1 MLASHC
7 GSSNRRVEA
16 FLKAGHA
23 SFADGP
29 VNFQQEPCLTQHLA
43 SLKICDVQLSSQVV
57 WPRSAVCRRD
67 GRPLR
72 HLIICNSR
80 LTLSLLYI
88 YSQST
93 SKAHLWQ
100 RLQDALSVPA
110 WQAQLEVRTYQLN
123 SEGAADE
130 TEGDVTSCNI
140 WMLPA
145 VVLACPTICAEMPM
159 PCYVLV
165 CFMTACVLPSSG
177 LTECASQHSHDY
189 C

>member
-43 SLKICDVQLSSQVV
+43 SLKICDVQLSSQVF

-110 WQAQLEVRTYQLN
+110 LLASGIR
-123 SEGAADE
+123 A
-130 TEGDVTSCNI
+130 TSRC
-140 WMLPA
+140 MGQPGVFA
-145 VVLACPTICAEMPM
+145 RGRVYFHICIQKIF
-159 PCYVLV
+159 Y
-165 CFMTACVLPSSG
+165 FFFF
-177 LTECASQHSHDY
+177 
-189 C
+189 